1 MNEAKGL
8 KALVWVARI
17 WSVSGIAFVLLF
29 VFGDVFNGHGAS
41 PTKSEWIGLALWPI
55 GVTIGL
61 VIAWFR
67 TGTGGIIAIVSL
79 MAFYVWNFLERGKL
93 PGGPYFVLVAAP
105 GFLFILSALLSR
117 PHQRMRPA

>member
-1 MNEAKGL
+1 MNETIGS
-8 KALVWVARI
+8 KALAWVARI

-29 VFGDVFNGHGAS
+29 VFGDVFNGHGAG
-41 PTKSEWIGLALWPI
+41 PTKSEWIGLALWPT

-67 TGTGGIIAIVSL
+67 KGTGGIIAIVSL
-79 MAFYVWNFLERGKL
+79 ISFYIWHFLERGKL
-93 PGGPYFVLVAAP
+93 PGGPYFALVAAP

-117 PHQRMRPA
+117 PRQRMRPA